1 MNVIIKCKR
10 QLIIDNDI
18 NILDIKSTGGYVSG
32 DHDVACWHFLS
43 ILLHCKV
50 LGWDFES
57 RVDLVSRLLGVTSMD
72 SPSLAIYGG
81 IQFSIIQHKCFKF
94 VNVHFVEAED

>member
-18 NILDIKSTGGYVSG
+18 NILDIKTTGGNVSG

-43 ILLHCKV
+43 ILLNREF
-50 LGWDFES
+50 LGWDLES
-57 RVDLVSRLLGVTSMD
+57 VVDLVSRLLGIASMD
-72 SPSLAIYGG
+72 TPSLAIYGG
-81 IQFSIIQHKCFKF
+81 IQFSIIQHKSFKF